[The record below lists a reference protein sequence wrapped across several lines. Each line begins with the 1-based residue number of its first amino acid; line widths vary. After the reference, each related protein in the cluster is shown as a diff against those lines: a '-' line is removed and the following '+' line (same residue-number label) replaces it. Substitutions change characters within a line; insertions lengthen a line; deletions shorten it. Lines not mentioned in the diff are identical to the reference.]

1 MKALCVR
8 VCVLGEEG
16 GGGSWGRAGRP
27 IFFGFE
33 NENAVFKGRSLCI

>member
-8 VCVLGEEG
+8 VCVYWGRRGEEG
-16 GGGSWGRAGRP
+16 VGAGRP
-27 IFFGFE
+27 VFFGFE